1 MGHVVWGLIVA
12 GGKSEQLS
20 TGGADVALLN
30 LAGKPVLCHALST
43 FEKCPDID
51 GIVVVAKR
59 EILPEIQQMAHL
71 YGFSKMRKIAACPLP
86 RAACLKTGM
95 RVMDDQ
101 VTHVVVHDVSRP
113 LLDAAVLSE
122 TVRIARRKECG
133 VACVRIGGIVRSTV
147 RGTTAQATID
157 EGALW
162 ETQTPYAVLRPMLD
176 QALDS
181 PVKGKKPPC
190 DEIQALEMQG
200 VEIKIVASS
209 LMNLK
214 IGDVAD
220 LALAE
225 AYYKLINP
233 ERHAG
238 GNPIN

>member
-1 MGHVVWGLIVA
+1 MGHIVWGLIIA

-30 LAGKPVLCHALST
+30 LAGKPVLYHALST
-43 FEKCPDID
+43 FEKCTEID
-51 GIVVVAKR
+51 GIAVVAKR

-71 YGFSKMRKIAACPLP
+71 YGFSKMRKIAACSMP
-86 RAACLKTGM
+86 RSACLKTGM

-113 LLDAAVLSE
+113 LLDGAVLSE
-122 TVRIARRKECG
+122 TVRIARRKGCG
-133 VACVRIGGIVRSTV
+133 VACARIGGVVRSTV
-147 RGTTAQATID
+147 RGTTAQSTID
-157 EGALW
+157 AGTLW
-162 ETQTPYAVLRPMLD
+162 ETQTPYAVPRDVLD
-176 QALDS
+176 QMLNTPA
-181 PVKGKKPPC
+181 KGKKTPC
-190 DEIQALEMQG
+190 DEIQSLEMQG
-200 VEIKIVASS
+200 MEIKIVASPS
-209 LMNLK
+209 MNLK

-238 GNPIN
+238 GNPIS